1 MDGKFTF
8 VDQRVCGILG
18 YSPSELLAKS
28 CFEFLHPDDQSHMED
43 TFKEGKLCP
52 CAPLAFTG
60 NATR

>member
-28 CFEFLHPDDQSHMED
+28 CFEFLHPDDQSHMEE
-43 TFKEGKLCP
+43 TFKEGN
-52 CAPLAFTG
+52 FHSFIVS
-60 NATR
+60 